1 MNIRR
6 ICLDVDKA
14 SKSPTIVELAE
25 AISKIIG
32 YEAANITI
40 TEIDME
46 TVGMDIAIE
55 GNNLNY
61 DSVISVIESTG
72 AVVHSVDEII
82 IGARIIP
89 YAERKR

>member
-14 SKSPTIVELAE
+14 SKTPTMYELAE
-25 AISKIIG
+25 AISKIPG
-32 YEAANITI
+32 YQAANITI

-55 GNNLNY
+55 GEYLDY
-61 DSVISVIESTG
+61 EAIVALIESTG
-72 AVVHSVDEII
+72 AVVHSVDEIV
-82 IGARIIP
+82 IGSRLIN
-89 YAERKR
+89 YAERRR